1 MRGRSLGAALAAAAI
16 GGGLGVAVP
25 TVASAEMY
33 VNVLPTSVPT
43 TAAEVGKHACEAK
56 LGGGPYPDRDVWV
69 FDLPGDRVRT
79 GDIVALSA
87 TFTTADG
94 QEVSRKAP
102 GEGAGIAD
110 TRAWLVVDK
119 GGRLT
124 AGTAAITG
132 TARNVAIAQTCT
144 AGTSSPDA
152 GPTEP
157 AVFGEAVAAPM
168 LDPVAGRATP
178 TPTPT
183 PTVTPTAR
191 PTPTPTATP
200 TPGLADLPHGSVDLT
215 EPDADPVPAP
225 APVIPP
231 AATDSSQVDTTGYSD
246 GAGVPGIVPD
256 TTYSDGGA
264 YAADGSVI
272 QGSEFGDSGGY
283 VDNGGVIDNSF
294 GNGGVPTDPGAV
306 LGGGNGTFGSVP
318 DNGTFGS
325 VPDNGSFGSS
335 GSFGDGGAVFG
346 GDQGGA
352 MGDAGDLV
360 DSAPTVDTPSGNPI
374 ASATSPTTGLNV
386 SGAGSATSA
395 EADNLPS
402 GSDTPNPAATAAPTG
417 SAGPAAVTLRSDDN
431 LLVAKAGVLRLAGV
445 LLVFVLAGVGMALLR
460 RRRRRITRLIGR
472 HRAA

>member
-33 VNVLPTSVPT
+33 VDVLPTSVPA
-43 TAAEVGKHACEAK
+43 TAAEVGKHACEAR
-56 LGGGPYPDRDVWV
+56 LGGGPYPDRDVWL
-69 FDLPGDRVRT
+69 FQLPGDRVRT

-87 TFTTADG
+87 TFTTPDG

-102 GEGAGIAD
+102 GDGAGIAD

-124 AGTAAITG
+124 AATAAITG
-132 TARNVAIAQTCT
+132 TVRNLAIAQTCP
-144 AGTSSPDA
+144 AESSPQA
-152 GPTEP
+152 SPTEP
-157 AVFGEAVAAPM
+157 AVFGEAVVAPM
-168 LDPVAGRATP
+168 LDPVAGRATPTP

-200 TPGLADLPHGSVDLT
+200 TLGLADLPHGSVDLT

-225 APVIPP
+225 APVVPP
-231 AATDSSQVDTTGYSD
+231 AVTDPGQVDTTGYYSD

-256 TTYSDGGA
+256 TAFSDGGV
-264 YAADGSVI
+264 YPNGGVVP
-272 QGSEFGDSGGY
+272 GSEFGGY
-283 VDNGGVIDNSF
+283 VDNGGVIDN
-294 GNGGVPTDPGAV
+294 GGIPADPGAV
-306 LGGGNGTFGSVP
+306 LGGDPGTSFG
-318 DNGTFGS
+318 G
-325 VPDNGSFGSS
+325 NGSFSGGS
-335 GSFGDGGAVFG
+335 GSFSDGGGSFSDGGGSVGSFG

-360 DSAPTVDTPSGNPI
+360 NEPTGDTPSGNPI
-374 ASATSPTTGLNV
+374 AAATASTTGINV

-395 EADNLPS
+395 EVDNQPS
-402 GSDTPNPAATAAPTG
+402 DVDGGNPATTPAATG
-417 SAGPAAVTLRSDDN
+417 SAAPAAVTLRSDDN
-431 LLVAKAGVLRLAGV
+431 RLVGNANVLRLAGV
-445 LLVFVLAGVGMALLR
+445 LLVFVLAGVGMALIR
-460 RRRRRITRLIGR
+460 RRRRGRPRLIGR

>member
-43 TAAEVGKHACEAK
+43 TGAEVGKHACETK

-69 FDLPGDRVRT
+69 FELPGDRVRT
-79 GDIVALSA
+79 GDIVALTA
-87 TFTTADG
+87 TFRTPAG
-94 QEVSRKAP
+94 QEVSRKVP
-102 GEGAGIAD
+102 GEGAGIV
-110 TRAWLVVDK
+110 TGRKAWLVVDH
-119 GGRLT
+119 GRRLT
-124 AGTAAITG
+124 AATAAITG
-132 TARNVAIAQTCT
+132 TVRNFAIAQTCP
-144 AGTSSPDA
+144 AGMSSVPA

-157 AVFGEAVAAPM
+157 AVFGAAGAAPM
-168 LDPVAGRATP
+168 LEPVAARATPTP

-200 TPGLADLPHGSVDLT
+200 TPGLADLPHGTVDLT

-231 AATDSSQVDTTGYSD
+231 AVSDPAQVDTTGYAD
-246 GAGVPGIVPD
+246 GVVPGIVPD
-256 TTYSDGGA
+256 AAFSDGGP
-264 YAADGSVI
+264 YADGGVI
-272 QGSEFGDSGGY
+272 PGGEFGDTGGFGSDGGF
-283 VDNGGVIDNSF
+283 VDNGGVIDNTF
-294 GNGGVPTDPGAV
+294 GDSGIPADPGAV
-306 LGGGNGTFGSVP
+306 LGGDSGTFG
-318 DNGTFGS
+318 G
-325 VPDNGSFGSS
+325 NGSFSDGD
-335 GSFGDGGAVFG
+335 SFSDGGAFGGSGSVG

-360 DSAPTVDTPSGNPI
+360 DSGPTGDTPVGNPI

-395 EADNLPS
+395 ETDNLPNVA
-402 GSDTPNPAATAAPTG
+402 DAPNPAGIPATTG
-417 SAGPAAVTLRSDDN
+417 SAAPAAVTLRSDDDR
-431 LLVAKAGVLRLAGV
+431 LAGNAILRLAGI
-445 LLVFVLAGVGMALLR
+445 LLVFVLAGVGMALIR
-460 RRRRRITRLIGR
+460 RRRRRLPRLMGR